1 MTIIQLQQLLG
12 RLYRG
17 TYKGNTAIQLCILE
31 LGYAVQR
38 LLENELLTPY
48 DDYEE
53 NKQIIFEEYRGVTY
67 GDD

>member
-1 MTIIQLQQLLG
+1 MSIAELQQLLG
-12 RLYRG
+12 RLYRD

-38 LLENELLTPY
+38 LLENGLITPF

-53 NKQIIFEEYRGVTY
+53 NYL
-67 GDD
+67 

>member
-1 MTIIQLQQLLG
+1 MNIAELQQLLG
-12 RLYRG
+12 RLYRD

-38 LLENELLTPY
+38 LLENGLITPL

>member
-12 RLYRG
+12 HLYRD

-31 LGYAVQR
+31 LGYTVKR
-38 LLENELLTPY
+38 LLENELITPY

-53 NKQIIFEEYRGVTY
+53 NKRIIFEEYKGVTY
-67 GDD
+67 GGN

>member
-12 RLYRG
+12 HLYRD

-38 LLENELLTPY
+38 LLENELITPY
-48 DDYEE
+48 DDYEA
-53 NKQIIFEEYRGVTY
+53 NKQIIFDEYRGVII
-67 GDD
+67 

>member
-12 RLYRG
+12 HLYRD

-31 LGYAVQR
+31 LGYTIQR
-38 LLENELLTPY
+38 LLENELITPY

-53 NKQIIFEEYRGVTY
+53 KKQIIFEEYRGVTY